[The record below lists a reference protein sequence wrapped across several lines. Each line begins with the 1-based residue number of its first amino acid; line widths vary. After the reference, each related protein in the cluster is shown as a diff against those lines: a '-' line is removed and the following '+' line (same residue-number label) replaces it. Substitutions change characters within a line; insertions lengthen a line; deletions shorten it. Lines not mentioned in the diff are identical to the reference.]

1 MPNKKAITSFNLA
14 VVRKEVS
21 FFPERKQTQIPH
33 KADFHQ
39 VNILS
44 TGPTKRMW
52 INTSLVQH
60 EVKYLHNAYMKM
72 KIS

>member
-1 MPNKKAITSFNLA
+1 MPYKKAITSFNLA

-44 TGPTKRMW
+44 TGPTKRM
-52 INTSLVQH
+52 
-60 EVKYLHNAYMKM
+60 
-72 KIS
+72 